1 MRPPHDDKHMNL
13 MDWILALPLLYAAY
27 AGFREGIAAQL
38 GGLIGLIAGVWL
50 AWRFGEDVGGWMG
63 LEEPIAV
70 AAGFLAVLVGV
81 MIALALLG
89 RLLRGLFRFAGLGPF
104 DAIGGVVLG
113 VLKMA
118 LLLSVLLLAFI
129 PVNRAGGWISPRTLE
144 RSRLY
149 KPVSQIAPMAFPYLQ
164 ELKSRVWPEGM
175 STPQTDSDE

>member
-1 MRPPHDDKHMNL
+1 

-27 AGFREGIAAQL
+27 AGFRDGIAAQL

-50 AWRFGEDVGGWMG
+50 AWRFGSAVGGWMG
-63 LEEPIAV
+63 LEGPLAM

-81 MIALALLG
+81 MIAVVLVG
-89 RLLRGLFRFAGLGPF
+89 RLLKGLFRFAGLGPF

-118 LLLSVLLLAFI
+118 LLLSVLLLAFGPI
-129 PVNRAGGWISPRTLE
+129 NHAKEWVSQQTLD

-149 KPVSQIAPMAFPYLQ
+149 GPVSQAAPMAFPYLQ
-164 ELKSRVWPEGM
+164 ELKEMVWPDAPA
-175 STPQTDSDE
+175 PQTEADE